1 MVASGL
7 VVLLVG
13 AMAEPPGFKG
23 HDRPVS
29 YWGGGLLIITSFLWG
44 SPDLHS

>member
-29 YWGGGLLIITSFLWG
+29 YLGGGVTDHHQLSVG
-44 SPDLHS
+44 VA